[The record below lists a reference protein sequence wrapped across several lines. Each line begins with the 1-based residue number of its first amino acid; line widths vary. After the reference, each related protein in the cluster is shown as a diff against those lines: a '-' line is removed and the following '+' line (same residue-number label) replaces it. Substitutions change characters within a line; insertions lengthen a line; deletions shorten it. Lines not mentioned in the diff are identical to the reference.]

1 MPFKVIDNKLLN
13 KYTKIWERISSLIN
27 IEFDSEPFYD
37 GNDKYIKTKLKSCG
51 DKINKNFQD
60 KKILIENASYKC
72 LSLIMLH
79 SVI

>member
-1 MPFKVIDNKLLN
+1 MPFKVIDNKLLD

-27 IEFDSEPFYD
+27 IGFDSEPFYD
-37 GNDKYIKTKLKSCG
+37 DNDKYIKTKLKSYG
-51 DKINKNFQD
+51 DKINKKVQD
-60 KKILIENASYKC
+60 KKILKENASYKC